1 MKISYYHAIGCNE
14 NTVRFI
20 ITTQSD
26 VMTFLN
32 FVYED
37 STIFL
42 DRKFEDYL
50 KIKENN

>member
-1 MKISYYHAIGCNE
+1 MKISYYHAIGCSE
-14 NTVRFI
+14 NTIRFI